1 MQQEKDKYI
10 RLINDFSAYI
20 EKNADSLYTKTTYD
34 IYNDWVRG
42 ISFQNSLDFDAIE
55 YMIGYI
61 QDIQNLD
68 RTVFDLCKR

>member
-10 RLINDFSAYI
+10 HLINDFSVYI
-20 EKNADSLYTKTTYD
+20 EKNADSLYTKTAYD

-42 ISFQNSLDFDAIE
+42 ISFQSSLDFEAIE

-68 RTVFDLCKR
+68 RTVFDIIRK